1 MKVIFDEYVFGE
13 WIWLAEAYDEDGS
26 EMSKI
31 NTDITDVNI
40 FNKNDWPR
48 IISFFK
54 QNLIS
59 LDLFWCMVKAHFE

>member
-31 NTDITDVNI
+31 YTNITEVNI
-40 FNKNDWPR
+40 FNKSDWPR
-48 IISFFK
+48 IISFSNKTSSVWIF
-54 QNLIS
+54 S
-59 LDLFWCMVKAHFE
+59 GVW